1 MRPMPN
7 PKIGGYAVLN
17 EIGDG
22 GFGTVYRAYGL
33 SSGRAVALKT
43 LNPERADSDAIERFR
58 REALLTAEINHPNV
72 IRILDEG
79 EDGGVHFIA
88 MEMMDLSLRDA
99 LSAGSLPMS
108 RAMDIC
114 RQAALGLKAAHDR
127 DVIHRDVKPE
137 NILIGSNGT
146 VKVSDFG
153 IAHAD
158 SLPNLTAT
166 GAAIG
171 TMSYMSPEQ
180 IKDSKRVDA
189 RADVYSLGVTL
200 YEMLTG
206 KRCDLGESAKASR
219 PAIPSELDRIVNK
232 CIEPDREN
240 RYANVDDLLREI
252 ANPALINRCAL
263 IDLYEAT
270 NGDNWHYNH
279 NWLTDAPLDDWEG
292 VTANRDGVVI
302 HLDASSNNLEGQI
315 PSEIAHLTELTSLG
329 LQENRLSGSI
339 PPELGNL
346 TELTGLA
353 LYENRLSGSI
363 PPELGNLTELAYIG
377 FHENRLSGNIP
388 PELGRLTELIDLT
401 LYENRLSGNIPPELG
416 NLTKLQNLLLG
427 NNCLSGNIPPELG
440 RLTELEVL
448 FLEYNRLSGSIPPE
462 LCSLTKVGDISLVG
476 NNLTGCISKAL
487 SNIAANNLA
496 NINLP
501 ICDG

>member
-1 MRPMPN
+1 MPN
-7 PKIGGYAVLN
+7 PKTIGDYAILN

-33 SSGRAVALKT
+33 SSGRAIALKT
-43 LNPERADSDAIERFR
+43 LNPERADSIERFR

-88 MEMMDLSLRDA
+88 MEMMSLSLRDA
-99 LSAGSLPMS
+99 LSTGSLPMS

-127 DVIHRDVKPE
+127 GVIHRDVKPE

-166 GAAIG
+166 GVGIG
-171 TMSYMSPEQ
+171 TSRYMSPEQ

-206 KRCDLGESAKASR
+206 KCRDLGEPAKASR
-219 PAIPSELDRIVNK
+219 PAIPSELGRIVDK

-240 RYANVDDLLREI
+240 RYANADDLLQEI

-263 IDLYEAT
+263 IDLYEAA
-270 NGDNWHYNH
+270 NGDNWNRND
-279 NWLTDAPLDDWEG
+279 NWLTDAPLGNWEG
-292 VTANRDGVVI
+292 VTANRDGIVI
-302 HLDASSNNLEGQI
+302 HLDASSNNLEGKI

-329 LQENRLSGSI
+329 LQENRLSGNI

-346 TELTGLA
+346 TELSGLA
-353 LYENRLSGSI
+353 LYSNRLSGSI
-363 PPELGNLTELAYIG
+363 PPELGNLTELAYLALN
-377 FHENRLSGNIP
+377 E
-388 PELGRLTELIDLT
+388 
-401 LYENRLSGNIPPELG
+401 
-416 NLTKLQNLLLG
+416 
-427 NNCLSGNIPPELG
+427 
-440 RLTELEVL
+440 
-448 FLEYNRLSGSIPPE
+448 NRLSGSIPPE
-462 LCSLTKVGDISLVG
+462 LCNLTELTDLVLYENRLSGSIPPELGNLTKLTYLALGGNCLSGSIPPELCNLTELDAFDLADNRLSGNVPPELCNLTKLGYLSLSG
-476 NNLTGCISKAL
+476 NDWTGCIPRAL
-487 SNIAANNLA
+487 SDILGKDLDK
-496 NINLP
+496 INLP

>member
-1 MRPMPN
+1 MPN
-7 PKIGGYAVLN
+7 PKRIGGYAVLN
-17 EIGDG
+17 KIGDG

-43 LNPERADSDAIERFR
+43 LNPERADSDDIERFR

-88 MEMMDLSLRDA
+88 MEMMALSLSDA
-99 LSAGSLPMS
+99 LSTGSLPMS

-127 DVIHRDVKPE
+127 DVIHRDVKPA
-137 NILIGSNGT
+137 NILIDSNGT
-146 VKVSDFG
+146 VNVSDFG

-166 GAAIG
+166 GVGIG
-171 TMSYMSPEQ
+171 TMRYMSPEQ

-206 KRCDLGESAKASR
+206 KSCDLGESAKASR
-219 PAIPSELDRIVNK
+219 RAIPSELGRIVDK

-263 IDLYEAT
+263 IDFYEAT
-270 NGDNWHYNH
+270 NGDNWNRND
-279 NWLTDAPLDDWEG
+279 NWLTDAPLGSWYG
-292 VTANRDGVVI
+292 VTANHDGVVT
-302 HLDASSNNLEGQI
+302 HLDASSGNLEGEI
-315 PSEIAHLTELTSLG
+315 PSEIAHLTELTGLG

-346 TELTGLA
+346 TKLRGLA
-353 LYENRLSGSI
+353 
-363 PPELGNLTELAYIG
+363 
-377 FHENRLSGNIP
+377 
-388 PELGRLTELIDLT
+388 

-416 NLTKLQNLLLG
+416 NLTKLEILLLNNNRLSG
-427 NNCLSGNIPPELG
+427 SIPPELCNLTELISLELYENRLSGSIPPELCNLTELEDLTLGDNCLSGNIPPELG
-440 RLTELEVL
+440 NLTKLERLDLEH
-448 FLEYNRLSGSIPPE
+448 NRLSGNVPPE
-462 LCSLTKVGDISLVG
+462 LCNLTKLAYLSLVG
-476 NNLTGCISKAL
+476 NNWTGCIPRVLFDISDNDLNK
-487 SNIAANNLA
+487 
-496 NINLP
+496 INLP
-501 ICDG
+501 ICEG

>member
-1 MRPMPN
+1 MPN

-17 EIGDG
+17 EIGSG

-43 LNPERADSDAIERFR
+43 LNPELAVSDVIERFR

-72 IRILDEG
+72 IRVLDEG

-88 MEMMDLSLRDA
+88 MEMMALSLSDA
-99 LSAGSLPMS
+99 LSTGSLPMS

-127 DVIHRDVKPE
+127 DVIHRDVKPA
-137 NILIGSNGT
+137 NILIDSNGT

-171 TMSYMSPEQ
+171 TMRYMSPEQ
-180 IKDSKRVDA
+180 FIDAKRVDA

-219 PAIPSELDRIVNK
+219 PAIPSELGRIVDK

-263 IDLYEAT
+263 IDIYEAT
-270 NGDNWHYNH
+270 NGDNWNRND
-279 NWLTDAPLDDWEG
+279 NWLTDAPLGSWEG
-292 VTANRDGVVI
+292 VTANRDGVVTYLNI
-302 HLDASSNNLEGQI
+302 SSGNLEGKI
-315 PSEIAHLTELTSLG
+315 PSEIAHLTELTGLELQENRLSGSIPPELG
-329 LQENRLSGSI
+329 KLAELAYLAFQENRLSGSI

-346 TELTGLA
+346 TELIDLT

-363 PPELGNLTELAYIG
+363 PPELGNLT
-377 FHENRLSGNIP
+377 
-388 PELGRLTELIDLT
+388 
-401 LYENRLSGNIPPELG
+401 
-416 NLTKLQNLLLG
+416 KVQNLLLG

-440 RLTELEVL
+440 NLTKVEVL

-462 LCSLTKVGDISLVG
+462 LGNLTKVVDLSLVG
-476 NNLTGCISKAL
+476 NNLTGCIPRAVFDVFGKDL
-487 SNIAANNLA
+487 DKID
-496 NINLP
+496 LP

>member
-1 MRPMPN
+1 MTN
-7 PKIGGYAVLN
+7 PKRIGGYAILN
-17 EIGDG
+17 KIGAG

-43 LNPERADSDAIERFR
+43 LNPELAATDVIERFR

-88 MEMMDLSLRDA
+88 MEMMTLSLRDA
-99 LSAGSLPMS
+99 LSTGSLPMS

-127 DVIHRDVKPE
+127 DVIHRDVKPA
-137 NILIGSNGT
+137 NILIDSNGT

-166 GAAIG
+166 GVGIG
-171 TMSYMSPEQ
+171 TMRYMSPEQ

-206 KRCDLGESAKASR
+206 KSCDLGESAKASR
-219 PAIPSELDRIVNK
+219 RAIPSELGRIVDK

-292 VTANRDGVVI
+292 VTANLDGVVI
-302 HLDASSNNLEGQI
+302 NLDASSGNLEGEI
-315 PSEIAHLTELTSLG
+315 PSEIAHLTELTGLG

-346 TELTGLA
+346 TKLGVL
-353 LYENRLSGSI
+353 LLNNNRLSGSI
-363 PPELGNLTELAYIG
+363 PPELGNLTELICL
-377 FHENRLSGNIP
+377 E
-388 PELGRLTELIDLT
+388 
-401 LYENRLSGNIPPELG
+401 LYENRLSGNIPPELC
-416 NLTKLQNLLLG
+416 NLTELEDLILG
-427 NNCLSGNIPPELG
+427 DNCLSGNIPPKLG
-440 RLTELEVL
+440 SLTKLERLDLEH
-448 FLEYNRLSGSIPPE
+448 NRLSGNVPPE
-462 LCSLTKVGDISLVG
+462 LCNLTKLEYISLHG
-476 NNLTGCISKAL
+476 NNLTGCTPRALFDISDNDLNK
-487 SNIAANNLA
+487 
-496 NINLP
+496 INLP